1 MGNRKNSCKT
11 KLIIEEGVMAKQV
24 LVVMPMNERQRA
36 YLEKQA
42 SSGCFDCTFKYMK
55 SREVTAEDLD
65 GVSALIG
72 NLSPEIIEKSGKRL
86 EWVQL
91 NSAGADMYVT
101 PGVLSDSTVLTN
113 AAGAYGLSV
122 SEHMLA
128 LTFDL
133 IRKFEIYHHNQEHHI
148 WKDEGNI
155 ASVEGATVLVM
166 GLGDIG
172 GAYARKMKALGAA
185 CVIGIRRTDRDRP
198 SYVDEQ
204 YTMDRLD
211 EVIGRADIVAMV
223 LPGEPETRHI
233 MNEDRL
239 RAMKKGAYLINV
251 GRGSAIDP
259 DALKHVLTD
268 GHLGGAGLDVTEP
281 EPLPADDLLWTLPNV
296 IITPHVAGQFNLP
309 ETIERIVRMTGENMN
324 AWACGR
330 KLKHIV
336 NRKTGY

>member
-1 MGNRKNSCKT
+1 
-11 KLIIEEGVMAKQV
+11 
-24 LVVMPMNERQRA
+24 
-36 YLEKQA
+36 
-42 SSGCFDCTFKYMK
+42 
-55 SREVTAEDLD
+55 
-65 GVSALIG
+65 
-72 NLSPEIIEKSGKRL
+72 
-86 EWVQL
+86 
-91 NSAGADMYVT
+91 
-101 PGVLSDSTVLTN
+101 
-113 AAGAYGLSV
+113 
-122 SEHMLA
+122 
-128 LTFDL
+128 
-133 IRKFEIYHHNQEHHI
+133 
-148 WKDEGNI
+148 
-155 ASVEGATVLVM
+155 
-166 GLGDIG
+166 
-172 GAYARKMKALGAA
+172 
-185 CVIGIRRTDRDRP
+185 
-198 SYVDEQ
+198 
-204 YTMDRLD
+204 MDRLD